1 MGLTFFGLTSDNTTQ
16 VRASIFSQIHEI
28 VFHGK
33 GGYSW
38 YDVYNMPIWLRRFTF
53 NKIQNFYAD
62 EKEQYENAQSGNKG
76 SKNLVDPS
84 GKVNTPDFAQASKQ
98 YKKSS
103 SYK

>member
-1 MGLTFFGLTSDNTTQ
+1 MGLTFFGLTSENTTQ
-16 VRASIFSQIHEI
+16 VRASIFNQIHDI

-53 NKIQNFYAD
+53 NKIHSFYAN
-62 EKEQYENAQSGNKG
+62 EKDQVENAHSGNKT

-84 GKVNTPDFAQASKQ
+84 GKVNAPDFAQASKQ